1 MKKGCRKMNT
11 TRILAKR
18 MIDSLHNNLVLE
30 NTGIADEDL
39 EVLEN
44 IVDLYL
50 EYNNQTDWGF
60 DDKLDEDGRLI
71 NKVLKEFFIE
81 VTKDFA
87 IMNYNIIEIF
97 GLDDNGYEHLIES
110 IERLKDFDRYV
121 IEK

>member
-1 MKKGCRKMNT
+1 MNT